1 MDEVNQMNIEKSDEI
16 QAPLGDGEIS
26 RLIQAA
32 SKASYQPVAGYS
44 RPKDVSFQKHN
55 LIEMA
60 RAAKPLIVDK
70 PISLQQNSGPADLVD
85 AEIVETTA
93 KSEIGTEHEVSGEE
107 ALETPEPII
116 DAELLAKEIKAAEE
130 RATKV
135 AEDQSALAIEVAEKS
150 AYDKGYQAGID
161 SVSSN
166 VEQEMAKA
174 LVVMEAAG
182 QAFTAT
188 PISVA
193 RDLRHAMEQTLLAMA
208 SVRAGSQIDTMPT
221 SFLKRI
227 ELMADRVQVIATRP
241 ILRLHPADLDAISTL
256 VSGSEALS
264 NVRLIANPDLARGDV
279 DLSLGG
285 VRLADI
291 LGPIPPASNGSSDDA
306 SSDQQSFISETP
318 LDPKQ
323 ASEAEEKKIDIATT
337 GDELENF
344 SFDDTKEN
352 E

>member
-1 MDEVNQMNIEKSDEI
+1 MNIEKSDEI

-93 KSEIGTEHEVSGEE
+93 KSEIGAEPEVSGQEY
-107 ALETPEPII
+107 LETPEPII

-208 SVRAGSQIDTMPT
+208 SVRAGSQIDTMPA

-241 ILRLHPADLDAISTL
+241 ILRLHPADLDAISAL

-306 SSDQQSFISETP
+306 SSDQQSFISKTP

>member
-1 MDEVNQMNIEKSDEI
+1 
-16 QAPLGDGEIS
+16 
-26 RLIQAA
+26 
-32 SKASYQPVAGYS
+32 
-44 RPKDVSFQKHN
+44 
-55 LIEMA
+55 MA
-60 RAAKPLIVDK
+60 
-70 PISLQQNSGPADLVD
+70 
-85 AEIVETTA
+85 T
-93 KSEIGTEHEVSGEE
+93 
-107 ALETPEPII
+107 
-116 DAELLAKEIKAAEE
+116 EIKAAEE
-130 RATKV
+130 RATKA
-135 AEDQSALAIEVAEKS
+135 AEDQSAFAIEVAEKS

-208 SVRAGSQIDTMPT
+208 SVRAGSQIDTMPA

-227 ELMADRVQVIATRP
+227 ELMADLVQVIATRP

-291 LGPIPPASNGSSDDA
+291 LGPIPPASDRSSDDA

-323 ASEAEEKKIDIATT
+323 ASEAEEQILDISTT
-337 GDELENF
+337 SDELEDF

>member
-130 RATKV
+130 RATKA

-208 SVRAGSQIDTMPT
+208 SVRAGSQIDTMPA

-241 ILRLHPADLDAISTL
+241 ILRLHPADLDAISAL

-291 LGPIPPASNGSSDDA
+291 LGPIPPASDRSYDDA
-306 SSDQQSFISETP
+306 SSNQQSFIPEKP
-318 LDPKQ
+318 LDSEPV
-323 ASEAEEKKIDIATT
+323 SEAEEKKLDVATT